1 MLGARG
7 EAHLREQLVGPPPPL
22 AARRAGGA
30 SAASTFWRA
39 VSVGIRLNCWKMN
52 PMVVRLRRARS
63 PSPMRA
69 SGLSS
74 KRPRPPD
81 GRSSAPS
88 SWSTVVLPEPLG
100 PTIATYSP
108 PAISRLVGATAT
120 TCVAP
125 SP

>member
-1 MLGARG
+1 M
-7 EAHLREQLVGPPPPL
+7 
-22 AARRAGGA
+22 
-30 SAASTFWRA
+30 
-39 VSVGIRLNCWKMN
+39 SVGIRLNCWKMN
-52 PMVVRLRRARS
+52 PIVVRLSRASS

-74 KRPRPPD
+74 KSTSPAD

-108 PAISRLVGATAT
+108 LSISRLVGATAT